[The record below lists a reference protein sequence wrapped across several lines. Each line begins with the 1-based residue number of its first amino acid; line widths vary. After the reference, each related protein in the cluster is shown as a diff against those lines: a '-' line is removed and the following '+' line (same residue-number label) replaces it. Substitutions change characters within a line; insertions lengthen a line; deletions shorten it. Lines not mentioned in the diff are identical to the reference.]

1 GDCNKFT
8 QGLAAQ
14 CAAHGVRYHYDTKV
28 ESVEVAGGKVTGVL
42 TSKGRIAADII
53 VVALGSFTAPLL
65 KRLAIRVPIYPV
77 KGLSIT
83 FPRGSWNSAPTM
95 PVIDDSRLFGLIPL

>member
-14 CAAHGVRYHYDTKV
+14 CAAYGVRYHYDTKV

-42 TSKGRIAADII
+42 TNKGRFAADII
-53 VVALGSFTAPLL
+53 VVALGSFAAPLL
-65 KRLAIRVPIYPV
+65 KRLGIRVPIYPV

-83 FPRGSWNSAPTM
+83 FPRSSWNSAPTM